1 MGLLRNEQKSL
12 YEAALKILATKFVPE
27 RLEVDFWDLAK
38 GDTSELSQFALYLYG
53 ICVNLAS
60 VERLWLNMG
69 FLHSKRQNRLNISIE
84 KSEKLY
90 KKNHIATPIQPYK
103 TSDSEENG
111 YSDIEEYND
120 NDIIQV
126 SDKDDTHLRLL
137 AET

>member
-1 MGLLRNEQKSL
+1 
-12 YEAALKILATKFVPE
+12 
-27 RLEVDFWDLAK
+27 
-38 GDTSELSQFALYLYG
+38 
-53 ICVNLAS
+53 
-60 VERLWLNMG
+60 MG

-126 SDKDDTHLRLL
+126 SDKDDTHLSNETGPNFIAVDRTIHSADDLL
-137 AET
+137 AKWNLYSIFNNSLEPPVFVNAMINLDSN